1 MYEHINNH
9 YYVVLMIIH
18 IQMYINSM
26 FVCVCVY
33 VKRSTTSGRASA
45 VQRLH
50 FIEFNVN

>member
-26 FVCVCVY
+26 FVCCMCVCKTVHY
-33 VKRSTTSGRASA
+33 FRTCKCGTKVAFYR
-45 VQRLH
+45 
-50 FIEFNVN
+50 I